1 MISFR
6 LINKN
11 VFSLT
16 WTSVVLY
23 HMTVSIPVATC
34 ILPIKILQHWFNR
47 LQVSS
52 LIPQKGRD
60 NFGVGAGNSFFCC
73 THYQSS
79 TLTSLQEKISCKL
92 SRSPKWITK
101 RFHVAHFFLSLLQ
114 EMFTLSVLTAV
125 IKGNHDHAY
134 IQHSYLTCNSLGITN
149 VCYNK

>member
-114 EMFTLSVLTAV
+114 EMFTLLVLTAV

-134 IQHSYLTCNSLGITN
+134 TAFLSHLQQSGH
-149 VCYNK
+149 NKCLLQ